1 MEYEYISDMLQDL
14 YLRRTEIKNEL
25 ELYQED
31 MKYDLFDDDY
41 VNYLMEELNE
51 LEFNIYNLE
60 KIQTTVD
67 IKNFKSL
74 IFKYLLPV
82 SIISVFAFM
91 IYKIVSSFI

>member
-1 MEYEYISDMLQDL
+1 MEYEYISDMLEDL
-14 YLRRTEIKNEL
+14 YLRKTEIKNEL

-41 VNYLMEELNE
+41 VNYLMEELIE
-51 LEFNIYNLE
+51 LELNIYNLE
-60 KIQTTVD
+60 KIQTNVN

-82 SIISVFAFM
+82 TIISVFTFM
-91 IYKIVSSFI
+91 IYKIISRFI

>member
-1 MEYEYISDMLQDL
+1 MEYEYISDMLEDL
-14 YLRRTEIKNEL
+14 YLRKTEIKNEL

-41 VNYLMEELNE
+41 VNYLMEELIE
-51 LEFNIYNLE
+51 LELNIYNLE
-60 KIQTTVD
+60 KIQTNVN

-82 SIISVFAFM
+82 TIISVFTFI
-91 IYKIVSSFI
+91 IYKIISRFI